1 MESNYN
7 YKFYGDFDSIIKD
20 KYFYGIPLLFLVLFA
35 ISFSINKYLAIPT
48 FIILIGT
55 IVYVVNK
62 FNSEDN
68 LILFTDINII
78 RIKNDTKVEIDYNNV
93 IKVEYHFPFKHQ
105 SYVNLILSN
114 KKLKFTLESKIKS
127 DYKYSNL
134 NELLLDK
141 NKKIEILEFVPFE
154 KYKYF
159 LHDGIVKKV
168 QV

>member
-1 MESNYN
+1 MKSNYN
-7 YKFYGDFDSIIKD
+7 YKFYGDFNSVIKD
-20 KYFYGIPLLFLVLFA
+20 KYYYGILLVFLVLFA

-62 FNSEDN
+62 FNSENN
-68 LILFTDINII
+68 LILFTDKNII
-78 RIKNDTKVEIDYNNV
+78 RIKNETEIEFNYNDV

-114 KKLKFTLESKIKS
+114 QKLKFTLESKIKS

-141 NKKIEILEFVPFE
+141 NKTIEILEFVPFE